1 MWLAAWMGECFC
13 QTIVLRRTYQIVSCG
28 IRMGIRPVSPRG
40 QRGERRRRRKWKG
53 IVAPAPRAV
62 FFSARISSA
71 LPAHSTFTI
80 AIERVAV
87 NINKYRRR
95 KTTQNVSQQ
104 GLNARDKKGGLPKIS
119 HNRVVP
125 RPLQEVGDTT
135 QQHMGA
141 ARRRPAHRPLPT
153 AGPTD

>member
-1 MWLAAWMGECFC
+1 M
-13 QTIVLRRTYQIVSCG
+13 S
-28 IRMGIRPVSPRG
+28 
-40 QRGERRRRRKWKG
+40 
-53 IVAPAPRAV
+53 
-62 FFSARISSA
+62 
-71 LPAHSTFTI
+71 
-80 AIERVAV
+80 V
-87 NINKYRRR
+87 NK
-95 KTTQNVSQQ
+95 S
-104 GLNARDKKGGLPKIS
+104 GLNARDTTKKAPKIT